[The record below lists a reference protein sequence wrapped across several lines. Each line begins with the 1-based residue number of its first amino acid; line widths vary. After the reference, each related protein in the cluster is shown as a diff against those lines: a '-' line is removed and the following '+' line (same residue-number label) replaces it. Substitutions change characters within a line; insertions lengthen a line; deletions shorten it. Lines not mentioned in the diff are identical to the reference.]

1 MKSCVKFSILIP
13 AYKET
18 FLKDAINSCLIQ
30 TMKSLE
36 VVIVDDCSPE
46 DLGTV
51 VAGFDDERIRYYR
64 NESNIG
70 ALNVVDNWNKCLS
83 LCTGE
88 YVICMGD
95 DDKLLPNC
103 LEEYMQLIERYPL
116 LDVFHA
122 RTATINEQ
130 GTYTDIVPSRCEYEN
145 LLEFMRHRLEGWN
158 QYIGDF
164 CYRASVL
171 KEMGGFYKKP
181 LAWGS
186 DDITAYRMIGNKG
199 IANTQAVTF
208 LYRCNSRSISS
219 ANFTDLKLL
228 ANIDTFDWISSSL
241 KNWNCITKEEKLTH
255 DVLTKRLNEYKQKYQ
270 AAILCQCF
278 KDKKWKC
285 ISYFF
290 RRKKYGVF
298 NSTILKALF
307 SSMLR

>member
-1 MKSCVKFSILIP
+1 MSVKFSILIP
-13 AYKET
+13 AYKKP
-18 FLKDAINSCLIQ
+18 FLKDAIYSCLKQ
-30 TMKSLE
+30 AVKDLE
-36 VVIVDDCSPE
+36 VVIIDDCSPE
-46 DLGTV
+46 DLGAIV
-51 VAGFDDERIRYYR
+51 SGFDDERIRYYR

-103 LEEYMQLIERYPL
+103 LEEYMQLIERYPS
-116 LDVFHA
+116 LDVYHA
-122 RTATINEQ
+122 RTATIDEQ
-130 GTYTDIVPSRCEYEN
+130 GTYIDIVPSRCEYEN

-158 QYIGDF
+158 QFIGDF
-164 CYRASVL
+164 CYRTSVL

-186 DDITAYRMIGNKG
+186 DDITAFKMIGNKG
-199 IANTQAVTF
+199 IANTQEITF

-219 ANFTDLKLL
+219 ASFTDTKLL
-228 ANIDTFDWISSSL
+228 ANVETFRWIGSFLDGFKCST
-241 KNWNCITKEEKLTH
+241 IEERLTH
-255 DVLTKRLNEYKQKYQ
+255 DILKSRLHEYKQDYQ

-278 KDKKWKC
+278 KEKKRKC

-290 RRKKYGVF
+290 HRKKYEVF
-298 NSTILKALF
+298 YSTILKALF